1 MQAVSQAVKS
11 VVIEVEVEGGSD
23 RQVRVRIR
31 PPCVSYDSRQAE
43 HSSGSAEILAAEILA
58 AESIHQMQMA
68 AATAA
73 AAASSEVS
81 REGVRTKDGCVHYE
95 AEEKEARE
103 EEDEA

>member
-1 MQAVSQAVKS
+1 MKLK
-11 VVIEVEVEGGSD
+11 EGGSD
-23 RQVRVRIR
+23 RSGSCAYIVR
-31 PPCVSYDSRQAE
+31 PLCVSHDSRQAE

-73 AAASSEVS
+73 AAAASSEVS

-95 AEEKEARE
+95 AEEEEARE
-103 EEDEA
+103 EEEEEEA

>member
-1 MQAVSQAVKS
+1 M
-11 VVIEVEVEGGSD
+11 IEVEGGSD
-23 RQVRVRIR
+23 RSGSCAYIVR
-31 PPCVSYDSRQAE
+31 PPCVSHDSRQAE
-43 HSSGSAEILAAEILA
+43 HSSGSAEILA

-95 AEEKEARE
+95 AEEQEARE
-103 EEDEA
+103 EEAEEEA